1 MAGLPRRKTMDMR
14 RWRTPKG
21 SAGGKRASAIRLVAI
36 LAQLALAYFYV
47 GLVVLTVPRPEFF
60 AFWAAWGV
68 GLVLVLW
75 LVARRSWTA
84 LLVPVVWFGA
94 FIVLWL
100 AGEAF
105 LGVSIVHDR

>member
-1 MAGLPRRKTMDMR
+1 M
-14 RWRTPKG
+14 
-21 SAGGKRASAIRLVAI
+21 
-36 LAQLALAYFYV
+36 
-47 GLVVLTVPRPEFF
+47 
-60 AFWAAWGV
+60 

>member
-1 MAGLPRRKTMDMR
+1 M
-14 RWRTPKG
+14 G
-21 SAGGKRASAIRLVAI
+21 SAGRKRASAVISLAAI
-36 LAQLALAYFYV
+36 AAQPALAYLYV

-60 AFWAAWGV
+60 AFWTAWSV

-75 LVARRSWTA
+75 LAARRSWAA
-84 LLVPVVWFGA
+84 LLVPVVRLGA